1 MEGAFEV
8 IKDLLGGL
16 SWDRESVY
24 ARLSQCIDSAIR
36 SSLVIVLYKEGK
48 EELIFANDMFYENI
62 GEDRDGYEYK
72 EADIKKR
79 IKPENKVVK
88 YEKCVEKSMLTGETQ
103 EIIYQFER
111 YDGKVIWV
119 RKRFAA
125 ICNEGE
131 YIIVSVATNITKS
144 IEISR
149 QIEIENLYRAI
160 ARLPDK
166 QRRRLTLY
174 YFGEFTYEQIAEMEG
189 CAFQVI
195 ARSIKAAEKNLK
207 KFLTE
212 G

>member
-149 QIEIENLYRAI
+149 QIEIEKDRFRKVIEQTDLAI
-160 ARLPDK
+160 IEWDYYNNTFYSTESYKKYKMSEGNQDRIFKKKSIIA
-166 QRRRLTLY
+166 TL
-174 YFGEFTYEQIAEMEG
+174 IRMM
-189 CAFQVI
+189 
-195 ARSIKAAEKNLK
+195 
-207 KFLTE
+207 
-212 G
+212 

>member
-149 QIEIENLYRAI
+149 QIEIEKDRFQKVIEQTDLAI
-160 ARLPDK
+160 IEWD
-166 QRRRLTLY
+166 Y
-174 YFGEFTYEQIAEMEG
+174 YNNTFY
-189 CAFQVI
+189 
-195 ARSIKAAEKNLK
+195 S
-207 KFLTE
+207 TE
-212 G
+212 